1 MAIRVTLSAN
11 AGVSVEL
18 GGVRIWIDALHDTR
32 VPGFSTLDSHLLR
45 RLWSEAAFQSPDA
58 IVYTHCHPD
67 HYAAHLAAEACRR
80 WPKARLFL
88 PHPLEVWRCTFTA

>member
-18 GGVRIWIDALHDTR
+18 GGVRVWIDALHDMR

-45 RLWSEAAFQSPDA
+45 RLWSEAAF
-58 IVYTHCHPD
+58 
-67 HYAAHLAAEACRR
+67 
-80 WPKARLFL
+80 
-88 PHPLEVWRCTFTA
+88 

>member
-32 VPGFSTLDSHLLR
+32 VPGFSTLTVICSSGCGPKPPFSR
-45 RLWSEAAFQSPDA
+45 RMPLCIRTVIQ
-58 IVYTHCHPD
+58 ITM
-67 HYAAHLAAEACRR
+67 RR
-80 WPKARLFL
+80 I
-88 PHPLEVWRCTFTA
+88 

>member
-32 VPGFSTLDSHLLR
+32 VPGFSTLDSHLLQ

-58 IVYTHCHPD
+58 IVSVSYTH
-67 HYAAHLAAEACRR
+67 LT
-80 WPKARLFL
+80 L
-88 PHPLEVWRCTFTA
+88 PTILRV